1 MMVSCYHSGAYI
13 KDNLML
19 NYWSGNYWSG
29 MLSRKFLI
37 CS

>member
-1 MMVSCYHSGAYI
+1 MMAFCYHSGAYF

-19 NYWSGNYWSG
+19 NYLSG

>member
-1 MMVSCYHSGAYI
+1 MMAFCYHSGAYF

-19 NYWSGNYWSG
+19 NYWSG